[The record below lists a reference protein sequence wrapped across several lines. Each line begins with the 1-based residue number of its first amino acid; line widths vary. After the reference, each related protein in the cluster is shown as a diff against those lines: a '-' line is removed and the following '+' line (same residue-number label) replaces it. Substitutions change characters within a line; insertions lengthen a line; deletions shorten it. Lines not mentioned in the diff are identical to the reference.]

1 MTQKNLKDIVD
12 EMKELNEWY
21 SEKLKWDYDSM
32 STKEQFEFLKLSN
45 GLRENLEAMR
55 DLLDK
60 IEDLPYQTD
69 EK

>member
-1 MTQKNLKDIVD
+1 MTQKNFKDIVD